1 MDDFFRIDSFASM
14 TQIDK
19 DALKK
24 ALADAGE
31 KPAPFALKIG
41 RDKDFIA
48 DYLNG
53 RKKSFKLEDAQKIA
67 DGLGMPLEALGR
79 GANRAGAYR
88 EEVSGLE
95 VVGKVSAGV
104 YRDISVEDQ
113 DGGKPRISF
122 AKDLRWPHA
131 KQYALEVEG
140 DSMDELF
147 PDGSTVVCV
156 DYADSGLSLKDG
168 MPVHVER
175 YMMDG
180 QLVEAT
186 LKEVR
191 RERGGRLMLWPR
203 STNPT
208 HKPFEVSAGAEGE
221 VKVRGI
227 VIGEWKPYRFSF

>member
-1 MDDFFRIDSFASM
+1 M
-14 TQIDK
+14 TQIDPEL
-19 DALKK
+19 LKK
-24 ALADAGE
+24 ALEEEGK
-31 KPAPFALKIG
+31 KPAPFALEIG

-48 DYLNG
+48 DYIKG

-67 DGLGMPLEALGR
+67 AGLRRTLDSLTKAAPRRQATPQPETGI
-79 GANRAGAYR
+79 
-88 EEVSGLE
+88 E
-95 VVGKVSAGV
+95 VVGKVSAGI
-104 YRDISVEDQ
+104 YRDISIEDQ
-113 DGGKPRISF
+113 ETSKPRIAL

-156 DYADSGLSLKDG
+156 DYIGSGMPLMEG

-175 YMMDG
+175 YMMGG

-191 RERGGRLMLWPR
+191 RDEDGSLRLFPR
-203 STNPT
+203 STNPV
-208 HKPFEVSAGAEGE
+208 HKPLEISADGDGE
-221 VKVRGI
+221 VHVKGI
-227 VIGEWKPYRFSF
+227 VIGEWKPFLFSF